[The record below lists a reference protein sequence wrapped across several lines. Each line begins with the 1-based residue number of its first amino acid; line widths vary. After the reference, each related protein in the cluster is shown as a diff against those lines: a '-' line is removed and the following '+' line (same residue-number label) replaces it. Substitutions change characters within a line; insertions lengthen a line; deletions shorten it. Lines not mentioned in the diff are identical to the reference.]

1 MNILV
6 TGQVGLKKAG
16 FLEELKELAKSKDLT
31 VETRTIGEV
40 MIDKYVGRIDDATIL
55 NLPKTFLD
63 LLRRYAWE
71 DIIYKGH
78 SAGEEGELFIV
89 NSHAVFRWHHGLF
102 PAIDL
107 DLIVK
112 FKPDIVVTII
122 DDIDKVKKELTKR
135 NTDFFELWEI
145 LAWREEEIWFT
156 KFLVD
161 SYNQLSPGKKTD
173 N

>member
-112 FKPDIVVTII
+112 FKPDIVHTHTAKAGTLGRIAA
-122 DDIDKVKKELTKR
+122 
-135 NTDFFELWEI
+135 I
-145 LAWREEEIWFT
+145 LANAPVKVHTFHGNIFYGYS
-156 KFLVD
+156 L
-161 SYNQLSPGKKTD
+161 Y
-173 N
+173 